1 MLGSNQVDTKWNQI
15 GRYRAAKAGRV
26 EGVEGVE
33 CLGCVGELDG
43 WKDILPVRKSQVFLV
58 TSPKIAR

>member
-26 EGVEGVE
+26 EGVE
-33 CLGCVGELDG
+33 CLGCVWGSWMG
-43 WKDILPVRKSQVFLV
+43 GK
-58 TSPKIAR
+58 TSYPLGNHKFFGYVAEKREIM